1 MPKFIF
7 RTVAG
12 LSIAASLLSA
22 CATTVSVS
30 DLSEANF
37 GYRVFPH
44 FDASID
50 PDPRAIA
57 NGLYAPQPLLG
68 PCYWCSSQQSQLN
81 WSGWSP

>member
-1 MPKFIF
+1 MLSFI
-7 RTVAG
+7 RCTKAG
-12 LSIAASLLSA
+12 VLGAAMLLSA
-22 CATTVSVS
+22 CATSVSVS
-30 DLSEANF
+30 ELSETNF

-44 FDASID
+44 FDASVD

-68 PCYWCSSQQSQLN
+68 PCYSCSGQPPLN

>member
-1 MPKFIF
+1 MPSFI
-7 RTVAG
+7 RCAKSG
-12 LSIAASLLSA
+12 LPIAALLLSA
-22 CATTVSVS
+22 CATSVSVS
-30 DLSEANF
+30 NLSEPNF

-50 PDPRAIA
+50 PDPRAVA

-68 PCYWCSSQQSQLN
+68 PCYSCSPQSPLN